1 MAPNTHTGLILVT
14 GVDRPGIA
22 KSIFEVLAPF
32 SIEIMDIEQLVIRD
46 RLILT
51 VLIKSDPAHSGAIES
66 DLFNFANKNDIDI
79 AADFSSIHPEKM
91 QNENLKKV
99 LILSENLKPNAFS
112 KIVSAINGNVE
123 RINRIKSSPLTII
136 EIAYKGTFERLPI
149 QADADALALPE
160 NFGNHA
166 RKLVVLDVDSTL
178 IEQEAIE
185 LLAVHAGVGDKV
197 KEITARAMNGEL
209 DFAQSLTE
217 RVSLLAGLPE
227 EVIST
232 VRGEITFSPG
242 AENLI
247 SKLIERGHGVG
258 VVSGGFIEII
268 KPLIEDLK
276 IKHYRANSLEIEN
289 GKLTG
294 KINGP
299 IIDRTAKANSLK
311 DFAQIEAIPLDA
323 TIAVGDGA
331 NDLEMIETA
340 GYGIAYRAKPKVQE
354 RADGVMNTR
363 YLDSILYLI

>member
-1 MAPNTHTGLILVT
+1 MKILCNGCSCTYGDGFLGHERLDKVWPTILGNRLDATVT
-14 GVDRPGIA
+14 NIALNGIHYWKKGKYFVDSA
-22 KSIFEVLAPF
+22 EA
-32 SIEIMDIEQLVIRD
+32 M
-46 RLILT
+46 
-51 VLIKSDPAHSGAIES
+51 
-66 DLFNFANKNDIDI
+66 I
-79 AADFSSIHPEKM
+79 AAD
-91 QNENLKKV
+91 
-99 LILSENLKPNAFS
+99 
-112 KIVSAINGNVE
+112 
-123 RINRIKSSPLTII
+123 
-136 EIAYKGTFERLPI
+136 
-149 QADADALALPE
+149 D
-160 NFGNHA
+160 
-166 RKLVVLDVDSTL
+166 
-178 IEQEAIE
+178 
-185 LLAVHAGVGDKV
+185 
-197 KEITARAMNGEL
+197 RAMNGEL

-232 VRGEITFSPG
+232 VRGEITLSPG

-299 IIDRTAKANSLK
+299 IIDRTAKANALK
-311 DFAQIEAIPLDA
+311 DFARIEAIPLDA